1 MATEWYWKCLLRRYV
16 CQGLAMILALLS
28 VLVVWSELTFF
39 NASPVLSIFAIFVN
53 LAKEYYDYLSIEV
66 SSFSSYSSKIFWCIN
81 GQIFSTCS
89 WFQLPP
95 SPTCACALIRQ
106 CWKFAYSICIIWHP
120 TTKRTSIV
128 WSFRECYFVG
138 WLRPCVWTSLAW
150 FTWTAT
156 LSKLVWWKPITL
168 K

>member
-1 MATEWYWKCLLRRYV
+1 
-16 CQGLAMILALLS
+16 MILALLS

-81 GQIFSTCS
+81 GHIFSTCS

-106 CWKFAYSICIIWHP
+106 C
-120 TTKRTSIV
+120 
-128 WSFRECYFVG
+128 
-138 WLRPCVWTSLAW
+138 
-150 FTWTAT
+150 
-156 LSKLVWWKPITL
+156 
-168 K
+168 